1 MLTFAHIEFE
11 HPVIGNRRKITFS
24 SIPIFS
30 SVRKKIEK
38 NFWDMEMI
46 GNRRKI
52 HLFKVKLENL
62 SEEETILNF
71 PSGNYSVTGF
81 WINLERKV
89 MSHFLQIFLPSGS
102 FVMVSWISFLM
113 PLDAG
118 ERAGKVFQSTYFLL
132 AQLVTLKYGSEE
144 KGSLLCRCSILLGFI
159 MSKKQER
166 LRSELLS
173 EDKITNLLGF
183 LTK

>member
-1 MLTFAHIEFE
+1 
-11 HPVIGNRRKITFS
+11 
-24 SIPIFS
+24 
-30 SVRKKIEK
+30 
-38 NFWDMEMI
+38 
-46 GNRRKI
+46 
-52 HLFKVKLENL
+52 LENL

-118 ERAGKVFQSTYFLL
+118 ERAGKVFQSTYFF
-132 AQLVTLKYGSEE
+132 
-144 KGSLLCRCSILLGFI
+144 LGFWGS
-159 MSKKQER
+159 SKPKKNKNKKDKQ
-166 LRSELLS
+166 SGYFV
-173 EDKITNLLGF
+173 II
-183 LTK
+183 

>member
-1 MLTFAHIEFE
+1 M
-11 HPVIGNRRKITFS
+11 
-24 SIPIFS
+24 
-30 SVRKKIEK
+30 
-38 NFWDMEMI
+38 
-46 GNRRKI
+46 
-52 HLFKVKLENL
+52 ENL

-118 ERAGKVFQSTYFLL
+118 ERAGKVFQRQCKVNS
-132 AQLVTLKYGSEE
+132 VEE
-144 KGSLLCRCSILLGFI
+144 ACAKCFAVHILEFEIL
-159 MSKKQER
+159 Q
-166 LRSELLS
+166 
-173 EDKITNLLGF
+173 IT
-183 LTK
+183 

>member
-1 MLTFAHIEFE
+1 M
-11 HPVIGNRRKITFS
+11 
-24 SIPIFS
+24 
-30 SVRKKIEK
+30 
-38 NFWDMEMI
+38 
-46 GNRRKI
+46 
-52 HLFKVKLENL
+52 ENL

-118 ERAGKVFQSTYFLL
+118 ERAGKVFQSPIFVYNDYQRNGNYCIDGYRRRAIISHDLYFFPHF
-132 AQLVTLKYGSEE
+132 
-144 KGSLLCRCSILLGFI
+144 SLWLML
-159 MSKKQER
+159 
-166 LRSELLS
+166 
-173 EDKITNLLGF
+173 
-183 LTK
+183 